1 MLSPR
6 SQGVPTGL
14 NPRGALQRNAA
25 LAWIADNAGPDW
37 KNDDPAGGVIFFAE
51 DDYTFSL
58 DLFEVIRDVS
68 LARSNYVVEF
78 TELDEIPEFDN
89 IWVLVQQAKKSVVQK
104 HKHGQTGQTW
114 GFRPA
119 LALVIHCQNTGL
131 IRYFAK

>member
-14 NPRGALQRNAA
+14 SPRGALQRNAA
-25 LAWIADNAGPDW
+25 LAWIADNVGPG
-37 KNDDPAGGVIFFAE
+37 KNGEPGGVIFFAE

-78 TELDEIPEFDN
+78 TELHEIPEFDN
-89 IWVLVQQAKKSVVQK
+89 IWVFVPQAKKSAVQK
-104 HKHGQTGQTW
+104 HKHGQTW
-114 GFRPA
+114 EFRPA
-119 LALVIHCQNTGL
+119 LALIIRCQNTGL